1 MNASASMGP
10 VQTAIVV
17 YIICIVIA
25 LCVAGV
31 IKLLVGYIKLQQRR
45 TAAKAAA
52 ETGSHH

>member
-1 MNASASMGP
+1 MGP